1 MLVIKHSNRP
11 PTTQICHQH
20 RRDCY
25 KNVEKVGNREDSNV
39 YIRMKMRGAQ
49 EIGMNAE
56 HVRLPSSI
64 TEDEL
69 IAKISSLNNDPAIH
83 GIILQLPLDS
93 GSDFSMDHFSG
104 ALHLE
109 ELS

>member
-1 MLVIKHSNRP
+1 
-11 PTTQICHQH
+11 
-20 RRDCY
+20 
-25 KNVEKVGNREDSNV
+25 
-39 YIRMKMRGAQ
+39 MKMRGAQ

-93 GSDFSMDHFSG
+93 GSDFSMDRFSG
-104 ALHLE
+104 ALHLG

>member
-1 MLVIKHSNRP
+1 
-11 PTTQICHQH
+11 
-20 RRDCY
+20 
-25 KNVEKVGNREDSNV
+25 
-39 YIRMKMRGAQ
+39 MKMKGAQ

-69 IAKISSLNNDPAIH
+69 IAKISCLNNDPAVH

-93 GSDFSMDHFSG
+93 GTDFSMDPLSR
-104 ALHLE
+104 ALE
-109 ELS
+109 